1 MMTYQ
6 NDPTFQQAMIEVSQN
21 KQKQFQELGFAM

>member
-6 NDPTFQQAMIEVSQN
+6 NDTTFQQVMMEVSQN
-21 KQKQFQELGFAM
+21 QQKQFVELGFAM

>member
-6 NDPTFQQAMIEVSQN
+6 NDTTFQQVMMEISQN
-21 KQKQFQELGFAM
+21 QQKQFQELGFAM

>member
-21 KQKQFQELGFAM
+21 QQKQFQELGFAM